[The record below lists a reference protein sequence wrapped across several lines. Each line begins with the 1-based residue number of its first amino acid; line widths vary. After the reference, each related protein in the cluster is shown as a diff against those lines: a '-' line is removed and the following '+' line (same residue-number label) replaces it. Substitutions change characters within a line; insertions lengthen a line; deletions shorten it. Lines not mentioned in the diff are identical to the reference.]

1 MIAQLDRKPQQKR
14 EKGHEKSIDSMP
26 SKEDLFRAVND
37 LSIAEELGE
46 IPKREADLLIRYL
59 VALFVAHHLR
69 VTSDKHFGQ
78 IHNRY
83 RAVFQ
88 EAMSE

>member
-1 MIAQLDRKPQQKR
+1 MIARLDRKPQNKR
-14 EKGHEKSIDSMP
+14 GERHEKSTSSMP
-26 SKEDLFRAVND
+26 SKEDLVRALND
-37 LSIAEELGE
+37 LSIAKETGE

-78 IHNRY
+78 IHNRFS
-83 RAVFQ
+83 AVFQ
-88 EAMSE
+88 EALSE

>member
-1 MIAQLDRKPQQKR
+1 MIAQLDRKPQEKR
-14 EKGHEKSIDSMP
+14 GKGRDKSTDSMP
-26 SKEDLFRAVND
+26 SKEDLVRALND
-37 LSIAEELGE
+37 LSIAEEIGE

-59 VALFVAHHLR
+59 VALFVAQHLR

-83 RAVFQ
+83 SAVFQ